1 MRQKTNPWK
10 DIAPYLV
17 NDTHSFRGRGDD
29 LRRFLNIIDSSHFS
43 VIYAESGI
51 GKTSFI
57 NAAVFPELTRMG
69 FACVRIVFPT
79 DVLRKRH
86 DNPRQY
92 IESWLIGQIFG
103 EKHLEDSEASRFK
116 DSLWWILHSGR
127 AAEICG
133 GIPFLI
139 FDQFEEVFQKAETGN
154 IQALFGIIDE
164 LTSETP
170 GKVLQSEISKSEDDG
185 CYLEYD
191 ASIGYKILF
200 SLRSEY
206 LATFDYW
213 TNERNSI
220 PELLKNRMILLPFT
234 EEQAKEIITE
244 QVMDGERVSVFDD
257 ICDDILTLFRDKDN
271 ASGFMCE
278 AFLLS
283 VVCSR
288 LYEQAGNAF
297 RLSRADIAEIDLK
310 GIVMAF
316 YDERIAELSIPRKHM
331 NAIEDIL
338 VDEFGKR
345 NRVNVESFKLNV
357 IGFKDKYL
365 QPLENSH
372 IIRCSSDGYV
382 ELIHDRIAEVV
393 FSRRK
398 DERIHS
404 LALWQR
410 VGVVLFVVLSFL
422 LVLSLGWSIPVGNQK
437 YLTQEAR
444 YAYKAK
450 WTENTR
456 VISHSWARTLV
467 IDTDKSDVI
476 TVTVSDCPWLEE
488 IQVVGKQLCWIYISN
503 CPSLVNLELSDSLS
517 SVREINDCPNLNYIT
532 SPKKE
537 SNKFWW
543 SDDGVIWDLEEGE
556 ILYAKADAES
566 EIIFP
571 EKVDE
576 DSISFRRR
584 TFHRINTAGAVNY
597 KINGNTLE
605 KAYVHSEGNVTIDF
619 NKDERLRTIKEI
631 GKNAFANCSKL
642 ESVIFSDSVRTI
654 DREAFFNCEN
664 LKQVVFPEEIS
675 SIDIGSWAF
684 YGCKSIDT
692 LMLPK
697 NAALG
702 SYVFSGCS
710 NLKVLRLPDRIESFI
725 KGVIK
730 SRPYGLLEAENGIKK
745 NYTIF
750 DGCDKL
756 SEVIVDGDTVNVAV
770 SGKINYDGDDMYLGT
785 GAFASRSDS
794 VMLYKDKVPL
804 FCIGKSEYNYEYG
817 DYAFVFNPGQKV
829 YVGDKNII
837 FKNDL
842 SKLKELHISN
852 CMPPEQ
858 IALPESV
865 KASVTLYVP
874 WHCRKYYVGD
884 ESVKGFRS
892 IKEDSFFRRLSNQLL
907 DMIDGTLRFVKH
919 LPLLCVL
926 GGVIVLFFF
935 ILSLC
940 RFRKAHTLLVS
951 VLNAFASTIVFI
963 LLWMALYWSIFF
975 ILPSS
980 TITYFIG
987 HAVGIII
994 AVIVTWVLFFDTKTE
1009 VFEMM
1014 RLLVQRLKMITFK
1027 DVRLYLV
1034 SAWNRLHYDRKTIRK
1049 VFLIALLLSCVSGY
1063 PVWSYLYVERII
1075 AGKVELTTTRLHRL
1089 GYCMMISKS
1098 RKSKVDHLLNEKC
1111 YVTDL
1116 IRVNSYD
1123 EGHSELINE
1132 TVFSPNGEYV
1142 LTASDDNTA
1151 KLWDA
1156 RTGAEL
1162 HTFRHEDDVNSAVF
1176 SSDGKY
1182 ILTASD
1188 DYTAKLWDARTGA
1201 ELHAF
1206 QHEYAVNSAVFSSD
1220 GKYIL
1225 TASDDNT
1232 AKLWD
1237 ASGGA
1242 ELHTFQYKYDVNSA
1256 VFSSDGK
1263 YVLTASYDNTAKL
1276 WDARTGAEL
1285 HTFQHEYNVRSAVF
1299 SPDGNHILTVSDDN
1313 MAKLWDASSGAELHA
1328 FQHEYRVNSAV
1339 FSGDGKHILTA
1350 SDDKTAKLWDTSS
1363 GSELHTF
1370 RHEDD
1375 VNRAVF
1381 SPDGSQILTAGDD
1394 GNARLWDVKSG
1405 EEIHVFHQ
1413 YRYGRVAEFSPDGN
1427 YVLFANEKSSVAV
1440 WNLDKDIT
1448 PVMTTSSSMDFNGFD
1463 YNERNSM
1470 VLTFTDAEISVWDYS
1485 LCKVCSIPGDF
1496 KKALISRDGKSIL
1509 ALDKQGRI
1517 ILYDAS
1523 TGSQLKMLCES
1534 GAVEDA
1540 CFSADGK
1547 AVVTVR
1553 DSSVIVIHVDDG
1565 MIKNVLKHT
1574 SKISSLMV
1582 SPDNR
1587 HIITVDACDE
1597 VRLWR
1602 LDTNECVEL
1611 KTLNFRV
1618 KSYSFS
1624 EDGGMFALNHGKLW
1638 SIWDVD
1644 SNKLVREI
1652 ESDLWYEEKGIFTSD
1667 GRWFITPRWVL
1678 DVKADMIR
1686 KISCDYPVIVGGDDS
1701 IIAGVVSKSKVT
1713 VYPKDDFG
1721 GKVLYSFHLP
1731 HSFDHIILP
1740 DKNNVILAENGHLFH
1755 YRLLS
1760 FREKLKKAKLK

>member
-57 NAAVFPELTRMG
+57 NAAVFPELSRMG

-79 DVLRKRH
+79 DVLQKRH

-103 EKHLEDSEASRFK
+103 EKHLEDPEASRFK

-154 IQALFGIIDE
+154 IQALFSIIDE

-170 GKVLQSEISKSEDDG
+170 GKVLQSEMSKSEDDG

-191 ASIGYKILF
+191 ASIGFKILF

-213 TNERNSI
+213 TNERNSV

-393 FSRRK
+393 FSRRRN
-398 DERIHS
+398 ERIHS

-410 VGVVLFVVLSFL
+410 VGVVLFVVLSFI
-422 LVLSLGWSIPVGNQK
+422 LVLSFGWSAPFGSQK
-437 YLTQEAR
+437 YFTQEAR

-450 WTENTR
+450 WPEDYANGNF
-456 VISHSWARTLV
+456 ISHSLVRTLV
-467 IDTDKSDVI
+467 IDTDKSEL
-476 TVTVSDCPWLEE
+476 TNVTVINFPRLEE
-488 IQVVGKQLCWIYISN
+488 IQVMGKQRCHIYILS

-517 SVREINDCPNLNYIT
+517 SVPYIDDCPNLNYIT
-532 SPKKE
+532 LPKIN

-543 SDDGVIWDLEEGE
+543 SDDGVLWDLEKKE

-571 EKVDE
+571 DKIDK
-576 DSISFRRR
+576 DSIYFRGR

-619 NKDERLRTIKEI
+619 NKDERLRTVKEI

-642 ESVIFSDSVRTI
+642 ESVIFSESVRTI
-654 DREAFFNCEN
+654 EHEAFFNCEN

-697 NAALG
+697 NVRLC
-702 SYVFSGCS
+702 SSVFSGCS

-725 KGVIK
+725 DYVSR
-730 SRPYGLLEAENGIKK
+730 SRPYISFDDRKA
-745 NYTIF
+745 YTIF

-770 SGKINYDGDDMYLGT
+770 SGKIDYDGSDLYLGT
-785 GAFASRSDS
+785 GSFASRSDS
-794 VMLYKDKVPL
+794 VMLYKNEVPL
-804 FCIGKSEYNYEYG
+804 FCIGKSEYNYEYN

-829 YVGDKNII
+829 YVGRKHII
-837 FKNDL
+837 FRNDL

-874 WHCRKYYVGD
+874 WHCRNYYVGAN
-884 ESVKGFRS
+884 SVKGFRS
-892 IKEDSFFRRLSNQLL
+892 IKEDSFFWRLSNQLL
-907 DMIDGTLRFVKH
+907 DMIHGTLGLVKSY
-919 LPLLCVL
+919 PLLCVL
-926 GGVIVLFFF
+926 GGVIVLFLF
-935 ILSLC
+935 IFSFC
-940 RFRKAHTLLVS
+940 RFRKTHTLLVS
-951 VLNAFASTIVFI
+951 VLNAFASTIVFV

-980 TITYFIG
+980 IITYFIG

-1034 SAWNRLHYDRKTIRK
+1034 SAWNR
-1049 VFLIALLLSCVSGY
+1049 
-1063 PVWSYLYVERII
+1063 
-1075 AGKVELTTTRLHRL
+1075 
-1089 GYCMMISKS
+1089 
-1098 RKSKVDHLLNEKC
+1098 
-1111 YVTDL
+1111 
-1116 IRVNSYD
+1116 
-1123 EGHSELINE
+1123 
-1132 TVFSPNGEYV
+1132 
-1142 LTASDDNTA
+1142 
-1151 KLWDA
+1151 
-1156 RTGAEL
+1156 
-1162 HTFRHEDDVNSAVF
+1162 FR
-1176 SSDGKY
+1176 
-1182 ILTASD
+1182 
-1188 DYTAKLWDARTGA
+1188 
-1201 ELHAF
+1201 
-1206 QHEYAVNSAVFSSD
+1206 
-1220 GKYIL
+1220 
-1225 TASDDNT
+1225 
-1232 AKLWD
+1232 
-1237 ASGGA
+1237 
-1242 ELHTFQYKYDVNSA
+1242 
-1256 VFSSDGK
+1256 
-1263 YVLTASYDNTAKL
+1263 
-1276 WDARTGAEL
+1276 
-1285 HTFQHEYNVRSAVF
+1285 
-1299 SPDGNHILTVSDDN
+1299 
-1313 MAKLWDASSGAELHA
+1313 
-1328 FQHEYRVNSAV
+1328 
-1339 FSGDGKHILTA
+1339 
-1350 SDDKTAKLWDTSS
+1350 
-1363 GSELHTF
+1363 
-1370 RHEDD
+1370 
-1375 VNRAVF
+1375 
-1381 SPDGSQILTAGDD
+1381 
-1394 GNARLWDVKSG
+1394 
-1405 EEIHVFHQ
+1405 
-1413 YRYGRVAEFSPDGN
+1413 
-1427 YVLFANEKSSVAV
+1427 
-1440 WNLDKDIT
+1440 
-1448 PVMTTSSSMDFNGFD
+1448 
-1463 YNERNSM
+1463 
-1470 VLTFTDAEISVWDYS
+1470 
-1485 LCKVCSIPGDF
+1485 
-1496 KKALISRDGKSIL
+1496 
-1509 ALDKQGRI
+1509 
-1517 ILYDAS
+1517 
-1523 TGSQLKMLCES
+1523 
-1534 GAVEDA
+1534 
-1540 CFSADGK
+1540 
-1547 AVVTVR
+1547 
-1553 DSSVIVIHVDDG
+1553 
-1565 MIKNVLKHT
+1565 
-1574 SKISSLMV
+1574 
-1582 SPDNR
+1582 
-1587 HIITVDACDE
+1587 
-1597 VRLWR
+1597 
-1602 LDTNECVEL
+1602 
-1611 KTLNFRV
+1611 
-1618 KSYSFS
+1618 
-1624 EDGGMFALNHGKLW
+1624 
-1638 SIWDVD
+1638 
-1644 SNKLVREI
+1644 
-1652 ESDLWYEEKGIFTSD
+1652 
-1667 GRWFITPRWVL
+1667 
-1678 DVKADMIR
+1678 
-1686 KISCDYPVIVGGDDS
+1686 S
-1701 IIAGVVSKSKVT
+1701 II
-1713 VYPKDDFG
+1713 
-1721 GKVLYSFHLP
+1721 
-1731 HSFDHIILP
+1731 
-1740 DKNNVILAENGHLFH
+1740 N
-1755 YRLLS
+1755 R
-1760 FREKLKKAKLK
+1760 

>member
-57 NAAVFPELTRMG
+57 NAAVFPELSRMG

-79 DVLRKRH
+79 DVLQKRH

-103 EKHLEDSEASRFK
+103 EKHLEDPEASRFK

-154 IQALFGIIDE
+154 IQALFSIIDE

-257 ICDDILTLFRDKDN
+257 ICDDILTLFRNKDN

-297 RLSRADIAEIDLK
+297 ILSRADIAEIDLK

-345 NRVNVESFKLNV
+345 NRVNVESFKLNA

-437 YLTQEAR
+437 YSTQEPR

-450 WTENTR
+450 WPEDYANTD
-456 VISHSWARTLV
+456 VISHSLVRTLV
-467 IDTDKSDVI
+467 IDTDKSKDFI
-476 TVTVSDCPWLEE
+476 TVRDCPWLEE

-517 SVREINDCPNLNYIT
+517 SVRKINDCPNLNYIT
-532 SPKKE
+532 LPKKE

-543 SDDGVIWDLEEGE
+543 SDDGVIWDLEKGE

-584 TFHRINTAGAVNY
+584 TFHRINTAGTVNY

-642 ESVIFSDSVRTI
+642 ESVIFSDSVWTI
-654 DREAFFNCEN
+654 HQEAFFNCEN

-675 SIDIGSWAF
+675 SIKIGDWAF
-684 YGCKSIDT
+684 YGCKSLDT
-692 LMLPK
+692 LLLPK
-697 NAALG
+697 YAGLCFETFSECTNLEVMRLQSLPSCAQVAVTIN
-702 SYVFSGCS
+702 SY
-710 NLKVLRLPDRIESFI
+710 
-725 KGVIK
+725 GVCYI
-730 SRPYGLLEAENGIKK
+730 N
-745 NYTIF
+745 TIF

-756 SEVIVDGDTVNVAV
+756 SEVISGGDTVNVAV
-770 SGKINYDGDDMYLGT
+770 SGKIKYDGTDLYLGT

-794 VMLYKDKVPL
+794 VILYKDVVPISY
-804 FCIGKSEYNYEYG
+804 IGKSEYKYNYG
-817 DYAFVFNPGQKV
+817 NSGTVFNPGQKV
-829 YVGDKNII
+829 YVGGDRII
-837 FKNDL
+837 FRNDL

-858 IALPESV
+858 IVLPESV
-865 KASVTLYVP
+865 KESVTLYVP
-874 WHCRKYYVGD
+874 WHCRKYYVGA

-907 DMIDGTLRFVKH
+907 DMIDATLGLVKSY
-919 LPLLCVL
+919 PLLCVL
-926 GGVIVLFFF
+926 GSVIVLFLF

-940 RFRKAHTLLVS
+940 RLRKTHTLLVS
-951 VLNAFASTIVFI
+951 VLNAFASTIVFV

-980 TITYFIG
+980 IITYFIG

-1034 SAWNRLHYDRKTIRK
+1034 SAWNRLHSVCQRIYDRKTIRR
-1049 VFLIALLLSCVSGY
+1049 VFLIALLLSCISGY
-1063 PVWSYLYVERII
+1063 LVWSYLYVERII
-1075 AGKVELTTTRLHRL
+1075 AGKVELTTARLHRL

-1098 RKSKVDHLLNEKC
+1098 HKAKVDHLLNEKC

-1116 IRVNSYD
+1116 IKVNSYE
-1123 EGHSELINE
+1123 EGHSKFINE
-1132 TVFSPNGEYV
+1132 AVFSPNGEYV

-1182 ILTASD
+1182 
-1188 DYTAKLWDARTGA
+1188 
-1201 ELHAF
+1201 
-1206 QHEYAVNSAVFSSD
+1206 V
-1220 GKYIL
+1220 L

-1237 ASGGA
+1237 ACTGA
-1242 ELHTFQYKYDVNSA
+1242 EPHTFQHEYRVKSV

-1263 YVLTASYDNTAKL
+1263 YILTASYDTAKL
-1276 WDARTGAEL
+1276 WDAHTGAEL
-1285 HTFQHEYNVRSAVF
+1285 RTFQPEHEYDVRSAVF
-1299 SPDGNHILTVSDDN
+1299 SPDGSLIL
-1313 MAKLWDASSGAELHA
+1313 
-1328 FQHEYRVNSAV
+1328 
-1339 FSGDGKHILTA
+1339 IL
-1350 SDDKTAKLWDTSS
+1350 D
-1363 GSELHTF
+1363 E
-1370 RHEDD
+1370 
-1375 VNRAVF
+1375 
-1381 SPDGSQILTAGDD
+1381 D
-1394 GNARLWDVKSG
+1394 GNAELWDVKSG
-1405 EEIHVFHQ
+1405 EKIHVYHH
-1413 YRYGRVAEFSPDGN
+1413 RYGRVAEFSSDEK
-1427 YVLFANEKSSVAV
+1427 YVLHVSANGKSVTV
-1440 WNLDKDIT
+1440 WNLDEDIA
-1448 PVMTTSSSMDFNGFD
+1448 PVMTTSSPMDFNGFD
-1463 YNERNSM
+1463 YNERKSM

-1496 KKALISRDGKSIL
+1496 KKALISRDGKCVL

-1523 TGSQLKMLCES
+1523 TGRQLKILCERE
-1534 GAVEDA
+1534 AVEDA

-1553 DSSVIVIHVDDG
+1553 DSSVIVVRVDDG
-1565 MIKNVLKHT
+1565 MTENELKHT
-1574 SKISSLMV
+1574 SMISSLMV

-1587 HIITVDACDE
+1587 HIVTVDACDE
-1597 VRLWR
+1597 MRLWR
-1602 LDTNECVEL
+1602 LDTNECVGL
-1611 KTLNFRV
+1611 KTLNSRV

-1624 EDGGMFALNHGKLW
+1624 EDGGMFALSQGKLW
-1638 SIWDVD
+1638 SIWDVN
-1644 SNKLVREI
+1644 SNRLVREI
-1652 ESDLWYEEKGIFTSD
+1652 ESDNLYEKGIFTSD
-1667 GRWFITPRWVL
+1667 GRWFITPHWVL
-1678 DVKADMIR
+1678 DIKAEMIR
-1686 KISCDYPVIVGGDDS
+1686 KISYDYPVNVGGDDS
-1701 IIAGVVSKSKVT
+1701 IIAGVWGKSRVA
-1713 VYPKDDFG
+1713 VYSKDDFG

-1731 HSFDHIILP
+1731 HSFDYIVLP
-1740 DKNNVILAENGHLFH
+1740 DNNNVILAEGCHLFH
-1755 YRLLS
+1755 YRLPS

>member
-57 NAAVFPELTRMG
+57 NAAVFPELSRMG

-79 DVLRKRH
+79 DVLQKRH

-103 EKHLEDSEASRFK
+103 EKHLEDSESSRFK

-139 FDQFEEVFQKAETGN
+139 FDQFEEVFQKAESGN
-154 IQALFGIIDE
+154 IQALFSIIDE

-257 ICDDILTLFRDKDN
+257 ICDDILTLFRNKDN

-345 NRVNVESFKLNV
+345 NRVNVESFKLNA

-410 VGVVLFVVLSFL
+410 VGVVLFVVLSFI
-422 LVLSLGWSIPVGNQK
+422 LVLSLGWSAPVGSRK
-437 YLTQEAR
+437 YFTQEAR

-450 WTENTR
+450 WSEDYADTND
-456 VISHSWARTLV
+456 ISHSWARTLV
-467 IDTDKSDVI
+467 IDTDKRKSGSVF
-476 TVTVSDCPWLEE
+476 VRDCRWLEE
-488 IQVVGKQLCWIYISN
+488 IQVMAKQRCNIYISR

-517 SVREINDCPNLNYIT
+517 SVPDIDDCPNLNYISLPENFLPT
-532 SPKKE
+532 RIYGNCQCVFDVPEKI
-537 SNKFWW
+537 SNKIWW
-543 SDDGVIWDLEEGE
+543 SDDGVLWDLEKGG

-571 EKVDE
+571 DKVDE
-576 DSISFRRR
+576 DSISFRLR
-584 TFHRINTAGAVNY
+584 TFHRINTAGAVDY

-642 ESVIFSDSVRTI
+642 ESVIFSESVRTI
-654 DREAFFNCEN
+654 DQEAFFNCEN

-675 SIDIGSWAF
+675 SIYIGDWAF

-697 NAALG
+697 IARLSLG
-702 SYVFSGCS
+702 TFSECT
-710 NLKVLRLPDRIESFI
+710 NLEVLRLQ
-725 KGVIK
+725 
-730 SRPYGLLEAENGIKK
+730 LLHFVKQVSVSIDKK
-745 NYTIF
+745 ELWINTTF

-794 VMLYKDKVPL
+794 VILYKEAVPL
-804 FCIGKSEYNYEYG
+804 FCIGKSEYKYNYG
-817 DYAFVFNPGQKV
+817 HSGTVFNPGSKV
-829 YVGDKNII
+829 YVGQNII
-837 FKNDL
+837 FRNDL
-842 SKLKELHISN
+842 SNLKELHISA
-852 CMPPEQ
+852 CMPPIQ
-858 IALPESV
+858 IVIPENIKSG
-865 KASVTLYVP
+865 VTLYVP
-874 WHCRKYYVGD
+874 WHCRKYYVG
-884 ESVKGFRS
+884 EQSVKGFRS
-892 IKEDSFFRRLSNQLL
+892 IKEDSFFRRLSNQLI
-907 DMIDGTLRFVKH
+907 DMIDSTLIYVK
-919 LPLLCVL
+919 LRPLLCAL
-926 GGVIVLFFF
+926 GGVIILFLF
-935 ILSLC
+935 ILC
-940 RFRKAHTLLVS
+940 FRRFRKAHTLLVS

-980 TITYFIG
+980 ILTHFIG

-994 AVIVTWVLFFDTKTE
+994 AVIVMWVLFFDTKTE

-1034 SAWNRLHYDRKTIRK
+1034 SAWNR
-1049 VFLIALLLSCVSGY
+1049 
-1063 PVWSYLYVERII
+1063 
-1075 AGKVELTTTRLHRL
+1075 
-1089 GYCMMISKS
+1089 
-1098 RKSKVDHLLNEKC
+1098 
-1111 YVTDL
+1111 
-1116 IRVNSYD
+1116 
-1123 EGHSELINE
+1123 
-1132 TVFSPNGEYV
+1132 
-1142 LTASDDNTA
+1142 
-1151 KLWDA
+1151 
-1156 RTGAEL
+1156 
-1162 HTFRHEDDVNSAVF
+1162 FR
-1176 SSDGKY
+1176 
-1182 ILTASD
+1182 
-1188 DYTAKLWDARTGA
+1188 
-1201 ELHAF
+1201 
-1206 QHEYAVNSAVFSSD
+1206 
-1220 GKYIL
+1220 
-1225 TASDDNT
+1225 
-1232 AKLWD
+1232 
-1237 ASGGA
+1237 
-1242 ELHTFQYKYDVNSA
+1242 
-1256 VFSSDGK
+1256 
-1263 YVLTASYDNTAKL
+1263 
-1276 WDARTGAEL
+1276 
-1285 HTFQHEYNVRSAVF
+1285 
-1299 SPDGNHILTVSDDN
+1299 
-1313 MAKLWDASSGAELHA
+1313 
-1328 FQHEYRVNSAV
+1328 
-1339 FSGDGKHILTA
+1339 
-1350 SDDKTAKLWDTSS
+1350 
-1363 GSELHTF
+1363 
-1370 RHEDD
+1370 
-1375 VNRAVF
+1375 
-1381 SPDGSQILTAGDD
+1381 
-1394 GNARLWDVKSG
+1394 
-1405 EEIHVFHQ
+1405 
-1413 YRYGRVAEFSPDGN
+1413 
-1427 YVLFANEKSSVAV
+1427 
-1440 WNLDKDIT
+1440 
-1448 PVMTTSSSMDFNGFD
+1448 
-1463 YNERNSM
+1463 
-1470 VLTFTDAEISVWDYS
+1470 
-1485 LCKVCSIPGDF
+1485 
-1496 KKALISRDGKSIL
+1496 
-1509 ALDKQGRI
+1509 
-1517 ILYDAS
+1517 
-1523 TGSQLKMLCES
+1523 
-1534 GAVEDA
+1534 
-1540 CFSADGK
+1540 
-1547 AVVTVR
+1547 
-1553 DSSVIVIHVDDG
+1553 
-1565 MIKNVLKHT
+1565 
-1574 SKISSLMV
+1574 
-1582 SPDNR
+1582 
-1587 HIITVDACDE
+1587 
-1597 VRLWR
+1597 
-1602 LDTNECVEL
+1602 
-1611 KTLNFRV
+1611 
-1618 KSYSFS
+1618 
-1624 EDGGMFALNHGKLW
+1624 
-1638 SIWDVD
+1638 
-1644 SNKLVREI
+1644 
-1652 ESDLWYEEKGIFTSD
+1652 
-1667 GRWFITPRWVL
+1667 
-1678 DVKADMIR
+1678 
-1686 KISCDYPVIVGGDDS
+1686 S
-1701 IIAGVVSKSKVT
+1701 II
-1713 VYPKDDFG
+1713 
-1721 GKVLYSFHLP
+1721 
-1731 HSFDHIILP
+1731 
-1740 DKNNVILAENGHLFH
+1740 N
-1755 YRLLS
+1755 R
-1760 FREKLKKAKLK
+1760 

>member
-1 MRQKTNPWK
+1 MGQKTNPWK

-79 DVLRKRH
+79 DVLQKRH

-133 GIPFLI
+133 GIPFFI
-139 FDQFEEVFQKAETGN
+139 FDQFEEVFQKAESGN
-154 IQALFGIIDE
+154 IQALFSIIDE

-191 ASIGYKILF
+191 SSIGFKILF

-257 ICDDILTLFRDKDN
+257 ICDDILTLFRNKDD

-345 NRVNVESFKLNV
+345 NRVNVESFKLNA

-410 VGVVLFVVLSFL
+410 VGVVLFVVLSFI
-422 LVLSLGWSIPVGNQK
+422 LVLSLGWSAPVGSRK
-437 YLTQEAR
+437 YFTQEAR
-444 YAYKAK
+444 YAYKEKCPEDYA
-450 WTENTR
+450 NTD

-467 IDTDKSDVI
+467 IDTDKRKSGSLFVR
-476 TVTVSDCPWLEE
+476 DCRWLEE
-488 IQVVGKQLCWIYISN
+488 IQVMGKQRGYIFISR

-517 SVREINDCPNLNYIT
+517 FVPDIDDCPNLNYI
-532 SPKKE
+532 SLPENFLPNRIDGNCQCVFDVPDKI

-543 SDDGVIWDLEEGE
+543 SDDGVLWNLEKKE
-556 ILYAKADAES
+556 ILYARADAES

-571 EKVDE
+571 DKVDK
-576 DSISFRRR
+576 DSIYFSLR
-584 TFHRINTAGAVNY
+584 TFHRINTAGAVDY

-631 GKNAFANCSKL
+631 GKSAFANCSKL
-642 ESVIFSDSVRTI
+642 ESVIFSESVRTI
-654 DREAFFNCEN
+654 DPEAFFNCAN
-664 LKQVVFPEEIS
+664 LKQVVFPEKKS
-675 SIDIGSWAF
+675 SIDIGRWAF
-684 YGCKSIDT
+684 YGCESIDT

-697 NAALG
+697 KASLG
-702 SYVFSGCS
+702 SSVFSGCS

-725 KGVIK
+725 YDVSI
-730 SRPYGLLEAENGIKK
+730 SRPYITFDDEKA
-745 NYTIF
+745 YTIF

-770 SGKINYDGDDMYLGT
+770 SGKIDYDGTDFYLGA

-794 VMLYKDKVPL
+794 VMLNKDEVPL
-804 FCIGKSEYNYEYG
+804 FCIGKSEYNYEYR
-817 DYAFVFNPGQKV
+817 DYAFVFNPEQKV
-829 YVGDKNII
+829 YVGENHI
-837 FKNDL
+837 FFRNDL

-852 CMPPEQ
+852 CMPPEE
-858 IALPESV
+858 IGLPESV
-865 KASVTLYVP
+865 KESVTLYVP
-874 WHCRKYYVGD
+874 WHCRKYYVGA

-907 DMIDGTLRFVKH
+907 DMIDGTLGFVKFH
-919 LPLLCVL
+919 PLLCVL
-926 GGVIVLFFF
+926 GGVIVLFLFV
-935 ILSLC
+935 LSLC
-940 RFRKAHTLLVS
+940 RFRKTHTLLVS

-975 ILPSS
+975 ILPISI
-980 TITYFIG
+980 ITYFVG

-994 AVIVTWVLFFDTKTE
+994 AVIVTRVLFFDTKTE

-1014 RLLVQRLKMITFK
+1014 RLLVQRLKMVTFK

-1034 SAWNRLHYDRKTIRK
+1034 SAWNR
-1049 VFLIALLLSCVSGY
+1049 
-1063 PVWSYLYVERII
+1063 
-1075 AGKVELTTTRLHRL
+1075 
-1089 GYCMMISKS
+1089 
-1098 RKSKVDHLLNEKC
+1098 
-1111 YVTDL
+1111 
-1116 IRVNSYD
+1116 
-1123 EGHSELINE
+1123 
-1132 TVFSPNGEYV
+1132 
-1142 LTASDDNTA
+1142 
-1151 KLWDA
+1151 
-1156 RTGAEL
+1156 
-1162 HTFRHEDDVNSAVF
+1162 FR
-1176 SSDGKY
+1176 
-1182 ILTASD
+1182 
-1188 DYTAKLWDARTGA
+1188 
-1201 ELHAF
+1201 
-1206 QHEYAVNSAVFSSD
+1206 
-1220 GKYIL
+1220 
-1225 TASDDNT
+1225 
-1232 AKLWD
+1232 
-1237 ASGGA
+1237 
-1242 ELHTFQYKYDVNSA
+1242 
-1256 VFSSDGK
+1256 
-1263 YVLTASYDNTAKL
+1263 
-1276 WDARTGAEL
+1276 
-1285 HTFQHEYNVRSAVF
+1285 
-1299 SPDGNHILTVSDDN
+1299 
-1313 MAKLWDASSGAELHA
+1313 
-1328 FQHEYRVNSAV
+1328 
-1339 FSGDGKHILTA
+1339 
-1350 SDDKTAKLWDTSS
+1350 
-1363 GSELHTF
+1363 
-1370 RHEDD
+1370 
-1375 VNRAVF
+1375 
-1381 SPDGSQILTAGDD
+1381 
-1394 GNARLWDVKSG
+1394 
-1405 EEIHVFHQ
+1405 
-1413 YRYGRVAEFSPDGN
+1413 
-1427 YVLFANEKSSVAV
+1427 
-1440 WNLDKDIT
+1440 
-1448 PVMTTSSSMDFNGFD
+1448 
-1463 YNERNSM
+1463 
-1470 VLTFTDAEISVWDYS
+1470 
-1485 LCKVCSIPGDF
+1485 
-1496 KKALISRDGKSIL
+1496 
-1509 ALDKQGRI
+1509 
-1517 ILYDAS
+1517 
-1523 TGSQLKMLCES
+1523 
-1534 GAVEDA
+1534 
-1540 CFSADGK
+1540 
-1547 AVVTVR
+1547 
-1553 DSSVIVIHVDDG
+1553 
-1565 MIKNVLKHT
+1565 
-1574 SKISSLMV
+1574 
-1582 SPDNR
+1582 
-1587 HIITVDACDE
+1587 
-1597 VRLWR
+1597 
-1602 LDTNECVEL
+1602 
-1611 KTLNFRV
+1611 
-1618 KSYSFS
+1618 
-1624 EDGGMFALNHGKLW
+1624 
-1638 SIWDVD
+1638 
-1644 SNKLVREI
+1644 
-1652 ESDLWYEEKGIFTSD
+1652 
-1667 GRWFITPRWVL
+1667 
-1678 DVKADMIR
+1678 
-1686 KISCDYPVIVGGDDS
+1686 S
-1701 IIAGVVSKSKVT
+1701 II
-1713 VYPKDDFG
+1713 
-1721 GKVLYSFHLP
+1721 
-1731 HSFDHIILP
+1731 
-1740 DKNNVILAENGHLFH
+1740 N
-1755 YRLLS
+1755 R
-1760 FREKLKKAKLK
+1760 

>member
-57 NAAVFPELTRMG
+57 NAAVFPELSRMG

-79 DVLRKRH
+79 DVLQKRH

-103 EKHLEDSEASRFK
+103 EKHLGDPEASRFK
-116 DSLWWILHSGR
+116 DSLWWILHSGH

-154 IQALFGIIDE
+154 IQALFSIIDE

-257 ICDDILTLFRDKDN
+257 ICDDILTLFRNKDN

-331 NAIEDIL
+331 NVIEDIL

-345 NRVNVESFKLNV
+345 NRINVESFKLNV

-393 FSRRK
+393 FSRRRN
-398 DERIHS
+398 ERIHS

-422 LVLSLGWSIPVGNQK
+422 LVLSIGWSSPVGNQK
-437 YLTQEAR
+437 YITQEVK

-450 WTENTR
+450 WPEDYADTND
-456 VISHSWARTLV
+456 ISHSWARTLV
-467 IDTDKSDVI
+467 IDTDKRKSGSVF
-476 TVTVSDCPWLEE
+476 VSDCPWLEE
-488 IQVVGKQLCWIYISN
+488 VQVMGKQRCNIYISR

-517 SVREINDCPNLNYIT
+517 SVPDIDDCPNLNYISLPENFLPT
-532 SPKKE
+532 RIYGNCQCVFDVPEKI
-537 SNKFWW
+537 SNKIWW
-543 SDDGVIWDLEEGE
+543 SDDGVLWDLEKKK
-556 ILYAKADAES
+556 ILYARADAES

-571 EKVDE
+571 DKVDE
-576 DSISFRRR
+576 DSISFRLR
-584 TFHRINTAGAVNY
+584 TFHRINTAGAVDY

-631 GKNAFANCSKL
+631 GKSAFANCSKL
-642 ESVIFSDSVRTI
+642 ESVIFSESVRTI
-654 DREAFFNCEN
+654 HQEAFFNCEN
-664 LKQVVFPEEIS
+664 LKQVVFPEKIS
-675 SIDIGSWAF
+675 SINIGNWAF

-710 NLKVLRLPDRIESFI
+710 NLKVLRLPDSIESFF
-725 KGVIK
+725 KGVGI
-730 SRPYGLLEAENGIKK
+730 SRPYDLLEDKDGNCIKK

-770 SGKINYDGDDMYLGT
+770 SGKINYHGDDLYLGT

-794 VMLYKDKVPL
+794 VMLYKDEVPL
-804 FCIGKSEYNYEYG
+804 FCIGKSEYNYEYIG
-817 DYAFVFNPGQKV
+817 HAYVFNPEPKV
-829 YVGDKNII
+829 YVGSNRII
-837 FKNDL
+837 FRNDL

-852 CMPPEQ
+852 CMPLEH
-858 IALPESV
+858 ITLPESV
-865 KASVTLYVP
+865 KAIVTLYVP
-874 WHCRKYYVGD
+874 WHCRKYYVGVN
-884 ESVKGFRS
+884 SVKGFRS
-892 IKEDSFFRRLSNQLL
+892 IKEDSFFRRLLNQLL
-907 DMIDGTLRFVKH
+907 DMIAGTLIFVKH

-926 GGVIVLFFF
+926 GGVIVLFLFVF
-935 ILSLC
+935 SFC
-940 RFRKAHTLLVS
+940 RFRKTHTLLVS
-951 VLNAFASTIVFI
+951 VLNAFASTIVFT

-980 TITYFIG
+980 TLTYFIG

-1034 SAWNRLHYDRKTIRK
+1034 SAWNRLHSVCQRIYDRKTIRR
-1049 VFLIALLLSCVSGY
+1049 VFLIALLLSCISGY

-1075 AGKVELTTTRLHRL
+1075 AGKVELTTARLHRL

-1098 RKSKVDHLLNEKC
+1098 HKAKVDHLLNEKC

-1116 IRVNSYD
+1116 IKVNSYE
-1123 EGHSELINE
+1123 EGHSKFINE
-1132 TVFSPNGEYV
+1132 AVFSPNGEYV

-1182 ILTASD
+1182 
-1188 DYTAKLWDARTGA
+1188 
-1201 ELHAF
+1201 
-1206 QHEYAVNSAVFSSD
+1206 V
-1220 GKYIL
+1220 L

-1237 ASGGA
+1237 ACTGA
-1242 ELHTFQYKYDVNSA
+1242 EPHTFQHEYGVKSV

-1263 YVLTASYDNTAKL
+1263 YILTASYDTAKLWDACTGAELHRFQHEYVVRSAVFSRDGKYILTASYDTAKL
-1276 WDARTGAEL
+1276 WDARTGAEFHAFRHEHESGVKSVVFSSDGKYIL
-1285 HTFQHEYNVRSAVF
+1285 TASYDTAKLWDAHTGAELRTFQPEHEYDVRSAVF
-1299 SPDGNHILTVSDDN
+1299 SPDGSLILILDEDDN
-1313 MAKLWDASSGAELHA
+1313 AE
-1328 FQHEYRVNSAV
+1328 
-1339 FSGDGKHILTA
+1339 
-1350 SDDKTAKLWDTSS
+1350 
-1363 GSELHTF
+1363 
-1370 RHEDD
+1370 
-1375 VNRAVF
+1375 
-1381 SPDGSQILTAGDD
+1381 
-1394 GNARLWDVKSG
+1394 LWDVKSG
-1405 EEIHVFHQ
+1405 EKIHVYHH
-1413 YRYGRVAEFSPDGN
+1413 RYGCVAEFSSDEK
-1427 YVLFANEKSSVAV
+1427 YVLHVSANGKSVTV
-1440 WNLDKDIT
+1440 WNLDEDIA
-1448 PVMTTSSSMDFNGFD
+1448 PVMTTSSPMDFNGFD

-1485 LCKVCSIPGDF
+1485 LCKVCSISGDF
-1496 KKALISRDGKSIL
+1496 KKALISRDGKYIL

-1517 ILYDAS
+1517 NLYDAS
-1523 TGSQLKMLCES
+1523 TGRQLKMLCERE
-1534 GAVEDA
+1534 AVEDA

-1553 DSSVIVIHVDDG
+1553 DSSVIVVRVDDG
-1565 MIKNVLKHT
+1565 MTENELKHT

-1587 HIITVDACDE
+1587 HIITVDACNE

-1602 LDTNECVEL
+1602 LDTNECVVL
-1611 KTLNFRV
+1611 KTLNSRV

-1624 EDGGMFALNHGKLW
+1624 EDGGMFALCQGKLW
-1638 SIWDVD
+1638 SIWDVN
-1644 SNKLVREI
+1644 SNRLVREI
-1652 ESDLWYEEKGIFTSD
+1652 ESDNLYEKGIFTSD
-1667 GRWFITPRWVL
+1667 GRWFITPSWVL
-1678 DVKADMIR
+1678 DIKADMIR
-1686 KISCDYPVIVGGDDS
+1686 KISYDYPVNVGGDDS
-1701 IIAGVVSKSKVT
+1701 IIAGVWGKSRVA
-1713 VYPKDDFG
+1713 VYSKDDFG
-1721 GKVLYSFHLP
+1721 GKVLYSFYLP
-1731 HSFDHIILP
+1731 HSFDYIVLP
-1740 DKNNVILAENGHLFH
+1740 DNNNVILAEGGHLFH
-1755 YRLLS
+1755 YRLPS

>member
-79 DVLRKRH
+79 DVLQKRH
-86 DNPRQY
+86 ENPRQY
-92 IESWLIGQIFG
+92 IESWLIVQIFG
-103 EKHLEDSEASRFK
+103 EKHLEDLEASRFK

-139 FDQFEEVFQKAETGN
+139 FDQFEEVFQKAENGN

-185 CYLEYD
+185 CYFEYD
-191 ASIGYKILF
+191 SSIGFKILF

-257 ICDDILTLFRDKDN
+257 ICDDILTLFRNKDD

-331 NAIEDIL
+331 NAIEDML

-393 FSRRK
+393 FSRRRN
-398 DERIHS
+398 ERIHS

-410 VGVVLFVVLSFL
+410 VGVVLFVVLSFI
-422 LVLSLGWSIPVGNQK
+422 LVLSFGWSAPFGSQK
-437 YLTQEAR
+437 YFTQEAR

-450 WTENTR
+450 WPEDYANGNF
-456 VISHSWARTLV
+456 ISHSLVRTLV
-467 IDTDKSDVI
+467 IDTDKSEL
-476 TVTVSDCPWLEE
+476 TNVTVINFPRLEE
-488 IQVVGKQLCWIYISN
+488 IQVMGKQRCHIYILS
-503 CPSLVNLELSDSLS
+503 CPSLVDLELSDSLS
-517 SVREINDCPNLNYIT
+517 SVPYIDDCPNLNYIT
-532 SPKKE
+532 LPKIN

-543 SDDGVIWDLEEGE
+543 TDDGVLWDLEKKE

-571 EKVDE
+571 DKIDK
-576 DSISFRRR
+576 DSIYFRGR

-619 NKDERLRTIKEI
+619 NKDERLRTVKEI

-642 ESVIFSDSVRTI
+642 ESVIFSESVRTI
-654 DREAFFNCEN
+654 EQEAFFNCEN
-664 LKQVVFPEEIS
+664 LKQVVFPEVKS
-675 SIDIGSWAF
+675 VDIGSWAF

-697 NAALG
+697 NVRL
-702 SYVFSGCS
+702 SSSVFSGCS

-725 KGVIK
+725 DYISRG
-730 SRPYGLLEAENGIKK
+730 RPYISFDDRKA
-745 NYTIF
+745 YTIF

-756 SEVIVDGDTVNVAV
+756 SEVIVDGETVNVAV
-770 SGKINYDGDDMYLGT
+770 SGKIDYDGADLYLGT
-785 GAFASRSDS
+785 GSFASRSDS
-794 VMLYKDKVPL
+794 VMLYKNEVPL
-804 FCIGKSEYNYEYG
+804 FCIGKSEYNYEYN

-829 YVGDKNII
+829 YVGGHHII
-837 FKNDL
+837 FRNDL

-874 WHCRKYYVGD
+874 WHCRNYYVGAN
-884 ESVKGFRS
+884 SVKGFRS

-907 DMIDGTLRFVKH
+907 DMIHGTIGLVKSY
-919 LPLLCVL
+919 PLLCVL
-926 GGVIVLFFF
+926 GGVIVLFLF
-935 ILSLC
+935 IFIFC
-940 RFRKAHTLLVS
+940 RFRKTHTLLVS
-951 VLNAFASTIVFI
+951 VLNAFASTIVFV

-980 TITYFIG
+980 IITYFIG

-1034 SAWNRLHYDRKTIRK
+1034 SACNR
-1049 VFLIALLLSCVSGY
+1049 
-1063 PVWSYLYVERII
+1063 
-1075 AGKVELTTTRLHRL
+1075 
-1089 GYCMMISKS
+1089 
-1098 RKSKVDHLLNEKC
+1098 
-1111 YVTDL
+1111 
-1116 IRVNSYD
+1116 
-1123 EGHSELINE
+1123 
-1132 TVFSPNGEYV
+1132 
-1142 LTASDDNTA
+1142 
-1151 KLWDA
+1151 
-1156 RTGAEL
+1156 
-1162 HTFRHEDDVNSAVF
+1162 FR
-1176 SSDGKY
+1176 
-1182 ILTASD
+1182 
-1188 DYTAKLWDARTGA
+1188 
-1201 ELHAF
+1201 
-1206 QHEYAVNSAVFSSD
+1206 
-1220 GKYIL
+1220 
-1225 TASDDNT
+1225 
-1232 AKLWD
+1232 
-1237 ASGGA
+1237 
-1242 ELHTFQYKYDVNSA
+1242 
-1256 VFSSDGK
+1256 
-1263 YVLTASYDNTAKL
+1263 
-1276 WDARTGAEL
+1276 
-1285 HTFQHEYNVRSAVF
+1285 
-1299 SPDGNHILTVSDDN
+1299 
-1313 MAKLWDASSGAELHA
+1313 
-1328 FQHEYRVNSAV
+1328 
-1339 FSGDGKHILTA
+1339 
-1350 SDDKTAKLWDTSS
+1350 
-1363 GSELHTF
+1363 
-1370 RHEDD
+1370 
-1375 VNRAVF
+1375 
-1381 SPDGSQILTAGDD
+1381 
-1394 GNARLWDVKSG
+1394 
-1405 EEIHVFHQ
+1405 
-1413 YRYGRVAEFSPDGN
+1413 
-1427 YVLFANEKSSVAV
+1427 
-1440 WNLDKDIT
+1440 
-1448 PVMTTSSSMDFNGFD
+1448 
-1463 YNERNSM
+1463 
-1470 VLTFTDAEISVWDYS
+1470 
-1485 LCKVCSIPGDF
+1485 
-1496 KKALISRDGKSIL
+1496 
-1509 ALDKQGRI
+1509 
-1517 ILYDAS
+1517 
-1523 TGSQLKMLCES
+1523 
-1534 GAVEDA
+1534 
-1540 CFSADGK
+1540 
-1547 AVVTVR
+1547 
-1553 DSSVIVIHVDDG
+1553 
-1565 MIKNVLKHT
+1565 
-1574 SKISSLMV
+1574 
-1582 SPDNR
+1582 
-1587 HIITVDACDE
+1587 
-1597 VRLWR
+1597 
-1602 LDTNECVEL
+1602 
-1611 KTLNFRV
+1611 
-1618 KSYSFS
+1618 
-1624 EDGGMFALNHGKLW
+1624 
-1638 SIWDVD
+1638 
-1644 SNKLVREI
+1644 
-1652 ESDLWYEEKGIFTSD
+1652 
-1667 GRWFITPRWVL
+1667 
-1678 DVKADMIR
+1678 
-1686 KISCDYPVIVGGDDS
+1686 S
-1701 IIAGVVSKSKVT
+1701 II
-1713 VYPKDDFG
+1713 
-1721 GKVLYSFHLP
+1721 
-1731 HSFDHIILP
+1731 
-1740 DKNNVILAENGHLFH
+1740 N
-1755 YRLLS
+1755 R
-1760 FREKLKKAKLK
+1760 

>member
-57 NAAVFPELTRMG
+57 NAAVFPELSRMG

-79 DVLRKRH
+79 DVLQKRH

-103 EKHLEDSEASRFK
+103 EKHLEDPEASRFK

-154 IQALFGIIDE
+154 IQALFSIIDE

-170 GKVLQSEISKSEDDG
+170 GKVLQSEISKNEDNG

-345 NRVNVESFKLNV
+345 NRVNVESFKLNA

-393 FSRRK
+393 FSRRRN
-398 DERIHS
+398 ERIHS

-410 VGVVLFVVLSFL
+410 VGVVLFVVLSFI
-422 LVLSLGWSIPVGNQK
+422 LVLSFGWSAPFGNQK
-437 YLTQEAR
+437 YSTQEPR

-450 WTENTR
+450 WPEDYANTDH
-456 VISHSWARTLV
+456 ISHSWARTLV
-467 IDTDKSDVI
+467 IDTDKSKSGPVF
-476 TVTVSDCPWLEE
+476 VRDCPWLEE

-532 SPKKE
+532 LPKKE

-543 SDDGVIWDLEEGE
+543 SDDGILWDLEKKK
-556 ILYAKADAES
+556 ILYARADAES

-571 EKVDE
+571 DKVDE
-576 DSISFRRR
+576 DSISFRLR
-584 TFHRINTAGAVNY
+584 TFHRINTAGTVDY

-642 ESVIFSDSVRTI
+642 ESVIFSESVRTI
-654 DREAFFNCEN
+654 HQEAFFNCEN
-664 LKQVVFPEEIS
+664 LKQVVFPEERS

-684 YGCKSIDT
+684 YGCESIDT

-702 SYVFSGCS
+702 FSVFSGCS
-710 NLKVLRLPDRIESFI
+710 NLKVLKLPDRISSFFNGCI
-725 KGVIK
+725 L
-730 SRPYGLLEAENGIKK
+730 SLPYISLEMGKYLKK
-745 NYTIF
+745 IYTIF

-770 SGKINYDGDDMYLGT
+770 SGKINYDGNDLYLGT

-794 VMLYKDKVPL
+794 VILYKNVVPL
-804 FCIGKSEYNYEYG
+804 FCIGKSEYKYNYG
-817 DYAFVFNPGQKV
+817 PCGTVFNPGSKV
-829 YVGDKNII
+829 YVDQNII
-837 FKNDL
+837 FRNDL
-842 SKLKELHISN
+842 SNLKELHMPA
-852 CMPPEQ
+852 CMPPIQ
-858 IALPESV
+858 IVIPENIKSG
-865 KASVTLYVP
+865 VTLYVP

-907 DMIDGTLRFVKH
+907 DMIDGILIFVK
-919 LPLLCVL
+919 LRPLSCVL
-926 GGVIVLFFF
+926 GCVIVLFLF
-935 ILSLC
+935 IFSFC

-951 VLNAFASTIVFI
+951 VLNAFASTIVFV

-1034 SAWNRLHYDRKTIRK
+1034 SAWNR
-1049 VFLIALLLSCVSGY
+1049 
-1063 PVWSYLYVERII
+1063 
-1075 AGKVELTTTRLHRL
+1075 
-1089 GYCMMISKS
+1089 
-1098 RKSKVDHLLNEKC
+1098 
-1111 YVTDL
+1111 
-1116 IRVNSYD
+1116 
-1123 EGHSELINE
+1123 
-1132 TVFSPNGEYV
+1132 
-1142 LTASDDNTA
+1142 
-1151 KLWDA
+1151 
-1156 RTGAEL
+1156 
-1162 HTFRHEDDVNSAVF
+1162 FR
-1176 SSDGKY
+1176 
-1182 ILTASD
+1182 
-1188 DYTAKLWDARTGA
+1188 
-1201 ELHAF
+1201 
-1206 QHEYAVNSAVFSSD
+1206 
-1220 GKYIL
+1220 
-1225 TASDDNT
+1225 
-1232 AKLWD
+1232 
-1237 ASGGA
+1237 
-1242 ELHTFQYKYDVNSA
+1242 
-1256 VFSSDGK
+1256 
-1263 YVLTASYDNTAKL
+1263 
-1276 WDARTGAEL
+1276 
-1285 HTFQHEYNVRSAVF
+1285 
-1299 SPDGNHILTVSDDN
+1299 
-1313 MAKLWDASSGAELHA
+1313 
-1328 FQHEYRVNSAV
+1328 
-1339 FSGDGKHILTA
+1339 
-1350 SDDKTAKLWDTSS
+1350 
-1363 GSELHTF
+1363 
-1370 RHEDD
+1370 
-1375 VNRAVF
+1375 
-1381 SPDGSQILTAGDD
+1381 
-1394 GNARLWDVKSG
+1394 
-1405 EEIHVFHQ
+1405 
-1413 YRYGRVAEFSPDGN
+1413 
-1427 YVLFANEKSSVAV
+1427 
-1440 WNLDKDIT
+1440 
-1448 PVMTTSSSMDFNGFD
+1448 
-1463 YNERNSM
+1463 
-1470 VLTFTDAEISVWDYS
+1470 
-1485 LCKVCSIPGDF
+1485 
-1496 KKALISRDGKSIL
+1496 
-1509 ALDKQGRI
+1509 
-1517 ILYDAS
+1517 
-1523 TGSQLKMLCES
+1523 
-1534 GAVEDA
+1534 
-1540 CFSADGK
+1540 
-1547 AVVTVR
+1547 
-1553 DSSVIVIHVDDG
+1553 
-1565 MIKNVLKHT
+1565 
-1574 SKISSLMV
+1574 
-1582 SPDNR
+1582 
-1587 HIITVDACDE
+1587 
-1597 VRLWR
+1597 
-1602 LDTNECVEL
+1602 
-1611 KTLNFRV
+1611 
-1618 KSYSFS
+1618 
-1624 EDGGMFALNHGKLW
+1624 
-1638 SIWDVD
+1638 
-1644 SNKLVREI
+1644 
-1652 ESDLWYEEKGIFTSD
+1652 
-1667 GRWFITPRWVL
+1667 
-1678 DVKADMIR
+1678 
-1686 KISCDYPVIVGGDDS
+1686 S
-1701 IIAGVVSKSKVT
+1701 II
-1713 VYPKDDFG
+1713 
-1721 GKVLYSFHLP
+1721 
-1731 HSFDHIILP
+1731 
-1740 DKNNVILAENGHLFH
+1740 N
-1755 YRLLS
+1755 R
-1760 FREKLKKAKLK
+1760 

>member
-57 NAAVFPELTRMG
+57 NAAVFPELSRMG

-79 DVLRKRH
+79 DVLQKRH

-116 DSLWWILHSGR
+116 DSLWWILHSDH

-257 ICDDILTLFRDKDN
+257 ICDDILTLFRNKDN

-345 NRVNVESFKLNV
+345 NRVNVESFKLNA

-410 VGVVLFVVLSFL
+410 IGVVLFVVLSFI
-422 LVLSLGWSIPVGNQK
+422 LVLSFGWSAPFGSRK
-437 YLTQEAR
+437 YFTQEVR
-444 YAYKAK
+444 YAYKEK
-450 WTENTR
+450 WPEDYANTN

-467 IDTDKSDVI
+467 IDTDKIKYGSLFVR
-476 TVTVSDCPWLEE
+476 DCRWLEG
-488 IQVVGKQLCWIYISN
+488 IQVMGKQRCYIYITR

-517 SVREINDCPNLNYIT
+517 SVPDINDCPNLNYI
-532 SPKKE
+532 SLPEKI

-543 SDDGVIWDLEEGE
+543 SDDGVLWDLKKGK

-571 EKVDE
+571 DKVDE
-576 DSISFRRR
+576 DSIYFSFR
-584 TFHRINTAGAVNY
+584 TFHRINTAGAVDY

-605 KAYVHSEGNVTIDF
+605 KAYVHSEGNVAIDF

-631 GKNAFANCSKL
+631 GKSAFANCSKL
-642 ESVIFSDSVRTI
+642 ESVIFSESVRTI
-654 DREAFFNCEN
+654 DPEAFFNCEN
-664 LKQVVFPEEIS
+664 LKQVVFPEKK

-684 YGCKSIDT
+684 YGCESIDT

-697 NAALG
+697 KARLG
-702 SYVFSGCS
+702 SSVFSGCS

-725 KGVIK
+725 YDVSI
-730 SRPYGLLEAENGIKK
+730 SRPYISFEDEKA
-745 NYTIF
+745 YTIF
-750 DGCDKL
+750 DGCNKL

-770 SGKINYDGDDMYLGT
+770 SGKIDYDGTDFYLGA

-794 VMLYKDKVPL
+794 VMLYKDEVPL
-804 FCIGKSEYNYEYG
+804 FCIGKSEYNYEYR
-817 DYAFVFNPGQKV
+817 DSAFVFNPEQKV
-829 YVGDKNII
+829 YVGENHI
-837 FKNDL
+837 FFRNDL

-852 CMPPEQ
+852 CMPLEE
-858 IALPESV
+858 IFLPESV
-865 KASVTLYVP
+865 KESVTLYVP
-874 WHCRKYYVGD
+874 WHCRKYYVGA

-907 DMIDGTLRFVKH
+907 DMIDGTLTIVKYF
-919 LPLLCVL
+919 PLLCVL
-926 GGVIVLFFF
+926 GGVIVLFLF
-935 ILSLC
+935 IFSFC

-951 VLNAFASTIVFI
+951 VLNAFASTIVFV

-1014 RLLVQRLKMITFK
+1014 WLLVQRLKMITFK

-1034 SAWNRLHYDRKTIRK
+1034 IAWNRFRTI
-1049 VFLIALLLSCVSGY
+1049 
-1063 PVWSYLYVERII
+1063 
-1075 AGKVELTTTRLHRL
+1075 
-1089 GYCMMISKS
+1089 
-1098 RKSKVDHLLNEKC
+1098 
-1111 YVTDL
+1111 
-1116 IRVNSYD
+1116 
-1123 EGHSELINE
+1123 IN
-1132 TVFSPNGEYV
+1132 
-1142 LTASDDNTA
+1142 
-1151 KLWDA
+1151 
-1156 RTGAEL
+1156 R
-1162 HTFRHEDDVNSAVF
+1162 
-1176 SSDGKY
+1176 
-1182 ILTASD
+1182 
-1188 DYTAKLWDARTGA
+1188 
-1201 ELHAF
+1201 
-1206 QHEYAVNSAVFSSD
+1206 
-1220 GKYIL
+1220 
-1225 TASDDNT
+1225 
-1232 AKLWD
+1232 
-1237 ASGGA
+1237 
-1242 ELHTFQYKYDVNSA
+1242 
-1256 VFSSDGK
+1256 
-1263 YVLTASYDNTAKL
+1263 
-1276 WDARTGAEL
+1276 
-1285 HTFQHEYNVRSAVF
+1285 
-1299 SPDGNHILTVSDDN
+1299 
-1313 MAKLWDASSGAELHA
+1313 
-1328 FQHEYRVNSAV
+1328 
-1339 FSGDGKHILTA
+1339 
-1350 SDDKTAKLWDTSS
+1350 
-1363 GSELHTF
+1363 
-1370 RHEDD
+1370 
-1375 VNRAVF
+1375 
-1381 SPDGSQILTAGDD
+1381 
-1394 GNARLWDVKSG
+1394 
-1405 EEIHVFHQ
+1405 
-1413 YRYGRVAEFSPDGN
+1413 
-1427 YVLFANEKSSVAV
+1427 
-1440 WNLDKDIT
+1440 
-1448 PVMTTSSSMDFNGFD
+1448 
-1463 YNERNSM
+1463 
-1470 VLTFTDAEISVWDYS
+1470 
-1485 LCKVCSIPGDF
+1485 
-1496 KKALISRDGKSIL
+1496 
-1509 ALDKQGRI
+1509 
-1517 ILYDAS
+1517 
-1523 TGSQLKMLCES
+1523 
-1534 GAVEDA
+1534 
-1540 CFSADGK
+1540 
-1547 AVVTVR
+1547 
-1553 DSSVIVIHVDDG
+1553 
-1565 MIKNVLKHT
+1565 
-1574 SKISSLMV
+1574 
-1582 SPDNR
+1582 
-1587 HIITVDACDE
+1587 
-1597 VRLWR
+1597 
-1602 LDTNECVEL
+1602 
-1611 KTLNFRV
+1611 
-1618 KSYSFS
+1618 
-1624 EDGGMFALNHGKLW
+1624 
-1638 SIWDVD
+1638 
-1644 SNKLVREI
+1644 
-1652 ESDLWYEEKGIFTSD
+1652 
-1667 GRWFITPRWVL
+1667 
-1678 DVKADMIR
+1678 
-1686 KISCDYPVIVGGDDS
+1686 
-1701 IIAGVVSKSKVT
+1701 
-1713 VYPKDDFG
+1713 
-1721 GKVLYSFHLP
+1721 
-1731 HSFDHIILP
+1731 
-1740 DKNNVILAENGHLFH
+1740 
-1755 YRLLS
+1755 
-1760 FREKLKKAKLK
+1760 

>member
-57 NAAVFPELTRMG
+57 NAAVFPELSRMG

-79 DVLRKRH
+79 DVLQKRH

-154 IQALFGIIDE
+154 IQALFSIIDE

-257 ICDDILTLFRDKDN
+257 ICDDILTLFRNKDN

-345 NRVNVESFKLNV
+345 NRVNVESFKLNA

-410 VGVVLFVVLSFL
+410 VGVVLFVVLSFI
-422 LVLSLGWSIPVGNQK
+422 LVLSFGWSAPVGSRK
-437 YLTQEAR
+437 YFTQEAR

-450 WTENTR
+450 WSEDYADTND
-456 VISHSWARTLV
+456 ISHSWARTLV
-467 IDTDKSDVI
+467 IDTDKRKSGSVF
-476 TVTVSDCPWLEE
+476 VRDCRWLEE
-488 IQVVGKQLCWIYISN
+488 IQVMAKQRCNIYISR

-517 SVREINDCPNLNYIT
+517 SVPDIDDCPNLNYISLPENFLPT
-532 SPKKE
+532 RIYGNCQCVFDVPEKI
-537 SNKFWW
+537 SNKIWW
-543 SDDGVIWDLEEGE
+543 SDDGVLWDLEKGG

-571 EKVDE
+571 DKVDE
-576 DSISFRRR
+576 DSISFRLR
-584 TFHRINTAGAVNY
+584 TFHRINTAGAVDY

-642 ESVIFSDSVRTI
+642 ESVIFSESVRTI
-654 DREAFFNCEN
+654 DQEAFFNCEN

-675 SIDIGSWAF
+675 SIYIGDWAF

-697 NAALG
+697 IARLSLG
-702 SYVFSGCS
+702 TFSECT
-710 NLKVLRLPDRIESFI
+710 NLEVLRLQ
-725 KGVIK
+725 
-730 SRPYGLLEAENGIKK
+730 LLHFVKQVSVSIDKK
-745 NYTIF
+745 ELWINTTF

-794 VMLYKDKVPL
+794 VILYKEAVPL
-804 FCIGKSEYNYEYG
+804 FCIGKSEYKYNYG
-817 DYAFVFNPGQKV
+817 HSGTVFNPGSKV
-829 YVGDKNII
+829 YVGQNII
-837 FKNDL
+837 FRNDL
-842 SKLKELHISN
+842 SNLKELHISA
-852 CMPPEQ
+852 CMPPIQ
-858 IALPESV
+858 IVIPENIKSG
-865 KASVTLYVP
+865 VTLYVP
-874 WHCRKYYVGD
+874 WHCRKYYVG
-884 ESVKGFRS
+884 EQSVKGFRS
-892 IKEDSFFRRLSNQLL
+892 IKEDSFFRRLSNQLI
-907 DMIDGTLRFVKH
+907 DMIDSTLIYVK
-919 LPLLCVL
+919 LRPLLCAL
-926 GGVIVLFFF
+926 GGVIILFLF
-935 ILSLC
+935 ILC
-940 RFRKAHTLLVS
+940 FRRFRKAHTLLVS

-980 TITYFIG
+980 ILTHFIG

-994 AVIVTWVLFFDTKTE
+994 AVIVMWVLFFDTKTE

-1034 SAWNRLHYDRKTIRK
+1034 SAWNR
-1049 VFLIALLLSCVSGY
+1049 
-1063 PVWSYLYVERII
+1063 
-1075 AGKVELTTTRLHRL
+1075 
-1089 GYCMMISKS
+1089 
-1098 RKSKVDHLLNEKC
+1098 
-1111 YVTDL
+1111 
-1116 IRVNSYD
+1116 
-1123 EGHSELINE
+1123 
-1132 TVFSPNGEYV
+1132 
-1142 LTASDDNTA
+1142 
-1151 KLWDA
+1151 
-1156 RTGAEL
+1156 
-1162 HTFRHEDDVNSAVF
+1162 FR
-1176 SSDGKY
+1176 
-1182 ILTASD
+1182 
-1188 DYTAKLWDARTGA
+1188 
-1201 ELHAF
+1201 
-1206 QHEYAVNSAVFSSD
+1206 
-1220 GKYIL
+1220 
-1225 TASDDNT
+1225 
-1232 AKLWD
+1232 
-1237 ASGGA
+1237 
-1242 ELHTFQYKYDVNSA
+1242 
-1256 VFSSDGK
+1256 
-1263 YVLTASYDNTAKL
+1263 
-1276 WDARTGAEL
+1276 
-1285 HTFQHEYNVRSAVF
+1285 
-1299 SPDGNHILTVSDDN
+1299 
-1313 MAKLWDASSGAELHA
+1313 
-1328 FQHEYRVNSAV
+1328 
-1339 FSGDGKHILTA
+1339 
-1350 SDDKTAKLWDTSS
+1350 
-1363 GSELHTF
+1363 
-1370 RHEDD
+1370 
-1375 VNRAVF
+1375 
-1381 SPDGSQILTAGDD
+1381 
-1394 GNARLWDVKSG
+1394 
-1405 EEIHVFHQ
+1405 
-1413 YRYGRVAEFSPDGN
+1413 
-1427 YVLFANEKSSVAV
+1427 
-1440 WNLDKDIT
+1440 
-1448 PVMTTSSSMDFNGFD
+1448 
-1463 YNERNSM
+1463 
-1470 VLTFTDAEISVWDYS
+1470 
-1485 LCKVCSIPGDF
+1485 
-1496 KKALISRDGKSIL
+1496 
-1509 ALDKQGRI
+1509 
-1517 ILYDAS
+1517 
-1523 TGSQLKMLCES
+1523 
-1534 GAVEDA
+1534 
-1540 CFSADGK
+1540 
-1547 AVVTVR
+1547 
-1553 DSSVIVIHVDDG
+1553 
-1565 MIKNVLKHT
+1565 
-1574 SKISSLMV
+1574 
-1582 SPDNR
+1582 
-1587 HIITVDACDE
+1587 
-1597 VRLWR
+1597 
-1602 LDTNECVEL
+1602 
-1611 KTLNFRV
+1611 
-1618 KSYSFS
+1618 
-1624 EDGGMFALNHGKLW
+1624 
-1638 SIWDVD
+1638 
-1644 SNKLVREI
+1644 
-1652 ESDLWYEEKGIFTSD
+1652 
-1667 GRWFITPRWVL
+1667 
-1678 DVKADMIR
+1678 
-1686 KISCDYPVIVGGDDS
+1686 S
-1701 IIAGVVSKSKVT
+1701 II
-1713 VYPKDDFG
+1713 
-1721 GKVLYSFHLP
+1721 
-1731 HSFDHIILP
+1731 
-1740 DKNNVILAENGHLFH
+1740 N
-1755 YRLLS
+1755 R
-1760 FREKLKKAKLK
+1760 

>member
-57 NAAVFPELTRMG
+57 NAAVFPELSRMG

-79 DVLRKRH
+79 DVLQKRH

-103 EKHLEDSEASRFK
+103 EKHLEDPEASRFK

-220 PELLKNRMILLPFT
+220 QELLKNRMILLPFT

-257 ICDDILTLFRDKDN
+257 ICDDILTLFRNKDN

-345 NRVNVESFKLNV
+345 NRVNVESFKLNA

-382 ELIHDRIAEVV
+382 ELIHDRIAEAV
-393 FSRRK
+393 FSRRRN
-398 DERIHS
+398 ERIHS

-410 VGVVLFVVLSFL
+410 VGVVLFVVLSFI
-422 LVLSLGWSIPVGNQK
+422 LVLSFGWSAPVGSRK
-437 YLTQEAR
+437 YFTQEAR
-444 YAYKAK
+444 SAYKAK
-450 WTENTR
+450 WPEDYANGNF
-456 VISHSWARTLV
+456 ISHSLVRTLV
-467 IDTDKSDVI
+467 IDTDKSEL
-476 TVTVSDCPWLEE
+476 TNVTVINFPRLEE
-488 IQVVGKQLCWIYISN
+488 IQVMGKQRCHIYILS

-517 SVREINDCPNLNYIT
+517 SVPYIDDCPNLNYIT
-532 SPKKE
+532 LPKIN

-543 SDDGVIWDLEEGE
+543 SDDGVLWDLEKKE

-571 EKVDE
+571 DKIDK
-576 DSISFRRR
+576 DLIYFRGR

-597 KINGNTLE
+597 KLNGNTLE

-619 NKDERLRTIKEI
+619 NKDERLRTVKEI

-642 ESVIFSDSVRTI
+642 ESVIFSESVRTI
-654 DREAFFNCEN
+654 EQEAFFNCEN
-664 LKQVVFPEEIS
+664 LKQVVFPEVKS
-675 SIDIGSWAF
+675 VDIGSWAF

-697 NAALG
+697 NVRL
-702 SYVFSGCS
+702 SSSVFSGCS

-725 KGVIK
+725 DYVSRG
-730 SRPYGLLEAENGIKK
+730 RPYILFDDRKV
-745 NYTIF
+745 YTIF

-756 SEVIVDGDTVNVAV
+756 SEVIEDGDTVNVAV
-770 SGKINYDGDDMYLGT
+770 SGKIDYDGDDLYLGT
-785 GAFASRSDS
+785 GSFASRSDS
-794 VMLYKDKVPL
+794 VMLYKNEGPL
-804 FCIGKSEYNYEYG
+804 FCIGKSEYNYEYN
-817 DYAFVFNPGQKV
+817 DYAFVFNPEQKV
-829 YVGDKNII
+829 YVGGNHII
-837 FKNDL
+837 FRNDL

-874 WHCRKYYVGD
+874 WHCRNYYVGAN
-884 ESVKGFRS
+884 SVKGFRS
-892 IKEDSFFRRLSNQLL
+892 IKEDSFFWRLSNQLL
-907 DMIDGTLRFVKH
+907 DMIHGTLGLVKSY
-919 LPLLCVL
+919 PLLCVL
-926 GGVIVLFFF
+926 GGVIVLFLF
-935 ILSLC
+935 IFIFC
-940 RFRKAHTLLVS
+940 RFRKTHTLLVS
-951 VLNAFASTIVFI
+951 VLNAFASTIVFV

-980 TITYFIG
+980 IITYFIG

-1027 DVRLYLV
+1027 DVRLYLI
-1034 SAWNRLHYDRKTIRK
+1034 SAWNR
-1049 VFLIALLLSCVSGY
+1049 
-1063 PVWSYLYVERII
+1063 
-1075 AGKVELTTTRLHRL
+1075 
-1089 GYCMMISKS
+1089 
-1098 RKSKVDHLLNEKC
+1098 
-1111 YVTDL
+1111 
-1116 IRVNSYD
+1116 
-1123 EGHSELINE
+1123 
-1132 TVFSPNGEYV
+1132 
-1142 LTASDDNTA
+1142 
-1151 KLWDA
+1151 
-1156 RTGAEL
+1156 
-1162 HTFRHEDDVNSAVF
+1162 FR
-1176 SSDGKY
+1176 
-1182 ILTASD
+1182 
-1188 DYTAKLWDARTGA
+1188 
-1201 ELHAF
+1201 
-1206 QHEYAVNSAVFSSD
+1206 
-1220 GKYIL
+1220 
-1225 TASDDNT
+1225 
-1232 AKLWD
+1232 
-1237 ASGGA
+1237 
-1242 ELHTFQYKYDVNSA
+1242 
-1256 VFSSDGK
+1256 
-1263 YVLTASYDNTAKL
+1263 
-1276 WDARTGAEL
+1276 
-1285 HTFQHEYNVRSAVF
+1285 
-1299 SPDGNHILTVSDDN
+1299 
-1313 MAKLWDASSGAELHA
+1313 
-1328 FQHEYRVNSAV
+1328 
-1339 FSGDGKHILTA
+1339 
-1350 SDDKTAKLWDTSS
+1350 
-1363 GSELHTF
+1363 
-1370 RHEDD
+1370 
-1375 VNRAVF
+1375 
-1381 SPDGSQILTAGDD
+1381 
-1394 GNARLWDVKSG
+1394 
-1405 EEIHVFHQ
+1405 
-1413 YRYGRVAEFSPDGN
+1413 
-1427 YVLFANEKSSVAV
+1427 
-1440 WNLDKDIT
+1440 
-1448 PVMTTSSSMDFNGFD
+1448 
-1463 YNERNSM
+1463 
-1470 VLTFTDAEISVWDYS
+1470 
-1485 LCKVCSIPGDF
+1485 
-1496 KKALISRDGKSIL
+1496 
-1509 ALDKQGRI
+1509 
-1517 ILYDAS
+1517 
-1523 TGSQLKMLCES
+1523 
-1534 GAVEDA
+1534 
-1540 CFSADGK
+1540 
-1547 AVVTVR
+1547 
-1553 DSSVIVIHVDDG
+1553 
-1565 MIKNVLKHT
+1565 
-1574 SKISSLMV
+1574 
-1582 SPDNR
+1582 
-1587 HIITVDACDE
+1587 
-1597 VRLWR
+1597 
-1602 LDTNECVEL
+1602 
-1611 KTLNFRV
+1611 
-1618 KSYSFS
+1618 
-1624 EDGGMFALNHGKLW
+1624 
-1638 SIWDVD
+1638 
-1644 SNKLVREI
+1644 
-1652 ESDLWYEEKGIFTSD
+1652 
-1667 GRWFITPRWVL
+1667 
-1678 DVKADMIR
+1678 
-1686 KISCDYPVIVGGDDS
+1686 S
-1701 IIAGVVSKSKVT
+1701 II
-1713 VYPKDDFG
+1713 
-1721 GKVLYSFHLP
+1721 
-1731 HSFDHIILP
+1731 
-1740 DKNNVILAENGHLFH
+1740 N
-1755 YRLLS
+1755 R
-1760 FREKLKKAKLK
+1760 